1 MEPKKLSTKTTEYQ
15 GIHIFHKTYDRKQW
29 VIAVIEKKKER
40 KGYNLELGDFENANA
55 L

>member
-15 GIHIFHKTYDRKQW
+15 DHKTHDRKQW

-40 KGYNLELGDFENANA
+40 KGYNLEFGDFENANA